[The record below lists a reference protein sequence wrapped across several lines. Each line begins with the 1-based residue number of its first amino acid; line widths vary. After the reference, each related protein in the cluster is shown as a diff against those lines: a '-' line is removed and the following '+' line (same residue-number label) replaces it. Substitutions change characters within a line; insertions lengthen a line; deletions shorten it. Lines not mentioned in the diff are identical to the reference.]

1 MKKNILRWVGC
12 FIIILSVHSVGLAAS
27 SSGFSIS
34 GAVKQPIRLTI
45 ENLPKFQSVNIR
57 LNEVD
62 GAKNFRGV
70 FNYQGVPLRALLELA
85 YIQKE
90 ESSFSKTLD
99 MAIVVRNK
107 AGKQVVLSWGEVF
120 YKNPAEIIIAFSSS
134 PIMPH
139 QSEGYKKWSDL
150 LNQPIGF
157 PKLVVA
163 NDFYSDRCLEDIT
176 AIEVIDLNPKL
187 KTQKKDPLYSPS
199 FAITGEVKNPL
210 QVSDLSA
217 YVRTETMI
225 KPVSDGSGYLGIK
238 TIQGVPLAE
247 LLKKAG
253 ASMDANT
260 VYLLSAPD
268 GYRTLLSFGELFLNP
283 AGTRILIVEQDGNL
297 PLEKGG
303 KFNLHLPDEL
313 STDRAVSA
321 VQNIDV
327 VNLSR
332 SPQVYIISVG
342 CADTSLL
349 TLEAISYLNTA
360 DAVVASEDIV
370 KRYTFYI
377 GQRPVLFDPLK
388 IPTPKSGK
396 DGKYKEDG
404 KISHQE
410 REKLKAERNAEAVR
424 IIRAELNKGKSVAL
438 LEYGDPAIYGIFR
451 GINASFADHEK
462 RIIPGVSAFNASN
475 TLIGKNMTCKG
486 SVILSS
492 PSSLKENPDLL
503 KAIAAKGDTLAIFM
517 GLKEMKE
524 LMPLLKMN
532 YPGLTPLTFAI
543 RAGYSNSQ
551 RLIKTTL
558 EKALEAVENENEE
571 NEQWLGMIYVGS
583 CLE

>member
-1 MKKNILRWVGC
+1 MGC
-12 FIIILSVHSVGLAAS
+12 FIIILSVQSTGWTAS

-34 GAVKQPIRLTI
+34 GAVKQPIRLTL
-45 ENLPKFQSVNIR
+45 ENLSKFQSVNVR

-62 GAKNFRGV
+62 SAKNFRGV
-70 FNYQGVPLRALLELA
+70 FNYQGIPLRALLELA
-85 YIQKE
+85 CIEKE
-90 ESSFSKTLD
+90 ESSFSKALD

-107 AGKQVVLSWGEVF
+107 AGKQVVISWGEVF

-139 QSEGYKKWSDL
+139 RSEAYKKWSDL

-176 AIEVIDLNPKL
+176 AIEVIDLNPNL
-187 KTQKKDPLYSPS
+187 KIQKKDPLYSS
-199 FAITGEVKNPL
+199 FFAITGEVKNPL

-225 KPVSDGSGYLGIK
+225 KPVGDGKGYLGIK
-238 TIQGVPLAE
+238 PIQGVPLIE

-260 VYLLSAPD
+260 VYLVSAPD

-283 AGTRILIVEQDGNL
+283 AGARILIAGQAGNL
-297 PLEKGG
+297 PLENGG
-303 KFNLHLPDEL
+303 KFTLHLSDEL
-313 STDRAVSA
+313 SADRAVSA
-321 VQNIDV
+321 VQNIEV
-327 VNLSR
+327 INLSKT
-332 SPQVYIISVG
+332 PQVYLVSVG

-349 TLEAISYLNTA
+349 TLEAISYMNKA

-370 KRYTFYI
+370 KRYAFYI
-377 GQRPVLFDPLK
+377 GQRPVLFDPFK

-396 DGKYKEDG
+396 HKEDG

-410 REKLKAERNAEAVR
+410 REKLKAERNTEAVR
-424 IIRAELNKGKSVAL
+424 IIRGELKKGNSVAL
-438 LEYGDPAIYGIFR
+438 LEYGDPAIYGSFR

-475 TLIGKNMTCKG
+475 TLIGKDMTCKG

-492 PSSLKENPDLL
+492 PWSLKENPDLL
-503 KAIAAKGDTLAIFM
+503 KAIAANGDTLAIFM

-524 LMPLLKMN
+524 LIPLLKMN
-532 YPGLTPLTFAI
+532 YPGFTPLTFAI

-558 EKALEAVENENEE
+558 EKALEAVGNENEE